1 MYDLVLRNARVEES
15 LVDIGIISDRIVE
28 VFPRISSQ
36 GVEEIE
42 CGQHLAIPGFID
54 CHLHLDKS
62 LIIERADY
70 KDVSGPEK
78 GAMTREQKGSF
89 TKEDIRTRAEKVIMS
104 GLMAGNLSIRTSV
117 DVDPIVGLKGIEA
130 LLELKSQY
138 SDLLD
143 IQIAAFAQEGI
154 EKYPETETLLI
165 KALEMGSDLI
175 GGHTIVDT
183 KGETHIDKILGIA
196 EEFGVEAE
204 FHLDESGKREH
215 FLLPYLARE
224 ATRRGLCGRVT
235 GIHCCTLSA
244 LSAEERGETLDLIA
258 ECLMKIII
266 APTAISTREL
276 APVKELLAS
285 GATVGI
291 GSDNTGDFF
300 NPVGRGDI
308 RQAALL
314 LAYVQRFFTS
324 YEIRQLWEMITSKGA
339 DLLGCKEYGIR
350 PGNRADIT
358 VLNAFS
364 PAEAL
369 YRQTLPNTYIRRGK
383 DRTERIMSFLPD

>member
-1 MYDLVLRNARVEES
+1 MYDLVLRNVRVEGNI
-15 LVDIGIISDRIVE
+15 VDIGIKNDRIIE
-28 VFPRISSQ
+28 VFPGISSP

-42 CGQHLAIPGFID
+42 GRHHLAIPGFID

-78 GAMTREQKGSF
+78 GAMTREQKSSF
-89 TKEDIRTRAEKVIMS
+89 TKEDIRTRAEKIIRT
-104 GLMAGNLSIRTSV
+104 GLLAGNLVIRTSV

-130 LLELKSQY
+130 LIELKAEY

-154 EKYPETETLLI
+154 EKYPETEKLLI

-175 GGHTIVDT
+175 GGHTIVDPD
-183 KGETHIDKILGIA
+183 GEAHIDKILEIA
-196 EEFGVEAE
+196 EECGVEAE

-215 FLLPYLARE
+215 FLLPYLAKE

-235 GIHCCTLSA
+235 GIHCCTLST
-244 LSAEERGETLDLIA
+244 LSADERKEALHLIA
-258 ECLMKIII
+258 DSLMKIII
-266 APTAISTREL
+266 APTAISTRNL
-276 APVKELLAS
+276 APVKELLAA
-285 GATVGI
+285 GAIIGI

-324 YEIRQLWEMITSKGA
+324 LEIRKLWEMITSTGA

-358 VLNAFS
+358 ILNAFN
-364 PAEAL
+364 PTEAL
-369 YRQTLPNTYIRRGK
+369 YRQSLPNTFIRRGK
-383 DRTERIMSFLPD
+383 DCTERILSFLPD